1 MLGSCEGKRLEVDE
15 KLQSG
20 THPQQPSPPAPIAD
34 EGATSGTSP
43 QDPVTKCQQFIIR
56 VERLSEKRI
65 SERISNRKR
74 PLPDKEEEKAQTPD
88 EEDTTTGD
96 GDRNYDEAPLPGK
109 TRMSVHLSILQSICR
124 LPQQPNETH
133 SQITSRKIAEE
144 DVEVAVEAHA
154 IRKV

>member
-1 MLGSCEGKRLEVDE
+1 MSGTQIAFVIRNVIHNSFVGPEFPDEIMKAKPALCCRGRLEVDE

-96 GDRNYDEAPLPGK
+96 GDRNYDEEPLSLGK
-109 TRMSVHLSILQSICR
+109 PECPYIC
-124 LPQQPNETH
+124 LYC
-133 SQITSRKIAEE
+133 SR
-144 DVEVAVEAHA
+144 
-154 IRKV
+154 